1 MRTVLLE
8 FVRKATGQVGCKLQH
23 PQGRGC
29 HGSIA
34 HDSEEGM
41 ATGMG
46 QKKNWKSEKQR
57 KPRVSE
63 KAWLGIWSLF
73 KTEMKKRKW
82 KDMPRAGLQI

>member
-1 MRTVLLE
+1 MV
-8 FVRKATGQVGCKLQH
+8 A
-23 PQGRGC
+23 
-29 HGSIA
+29 
-34 HDSEEGM
+34 
-41 ATGMG
+41 GMG

-57 KPRVSE
+57 KPRVSK

>member
-23 PQGRGC
+23 LPRRGC
-29 HGSIA
+29 RGIIA
-34 HDSEEGM
+34 HDSKEGI
-41 ATGMG
+41 AAGMN

-63 KAWLGIWSLF
+63 KAWLGIWSVF

-82 KDMPRAGLQI
+82 KDMPRAGPQI